1 MMNLSSEESRISTAY
16 HEAGHAVAF
25 YRLFGDAARYGHT
38 LTIEPH
44 EDVLGDHRAE
54 ELVFHGV
61 GELTVE
67 QRLAFENEAI
77 YSCAGYAAV
86 LAAGYSDEAALGGCE
101 SDFDKAEG
109 ACDIPLDVSKEKAV
123 ELMTLPENTAAVA
136 RVAGEL
142 LSQSTLEWEEVEI
155 LIAIA
160 DGEATEQDYQQYQAL
175 KPG

>member
-1 MMNLSSEESRISTAY
+1 MNLSSEENRIPTAY

-44 EDVLGDHRAE
+44 EDLLGSHRAE

-61 GELTVE
+61 GELTAE

-86 LAAGYSDEAALGGCE
+86 LAAGYSDEAALAGCG
-101 SDFDKAEG
+101 SDFDKAER
-109 ACDIPLDVSKEKAV
+109 ACDVPLNVSKEKAV
-123 ELMTLPENTAAVA
+123 KLMTLPENTSAVA
-136 RVAGEL
+136 RVADEL
-142 LSQSTLEWEEVEI
+142 LSQSTLEWDEVVI
-155 LIAIA
+155 LIEVA
-160 DGEATEQDYQQYQAL
+160 DGEATEQDYQRYL
-175 KPG
+175 IMSRG

>member
-1 MMNLSSEESRISTAY
+1 MNLSSEESRISTAY

-86 LAAGYSDEAALGGCE
+86 LAAGYSDEAALAGCG
-101 SDFDKAEG
+101 SDFDKAER
-109 ACDIPLDVSKEKAV
+109 ACDVPLNVSKEKAV
-123 ELMTLPENTAAVA
+123 KLMTLPENTSAVA
-136 RVAGEL
+136 RVVDEL
-142 LSQSTLEWEEVEI
+142 LSQSTLEWDDVEI
-155 LIAIA
+155 LIEVA
-160 DGEATEQDYQQYQAL
+160 DGEATEQDYQRYL
-175 KPG
+175 VMKRE

>member
-1 MMNLSSEESRISTAY
+1 MTAPKETAI

-44 EDVLGDHRAE
+44 EDLLGSHRAE
-54 ELVFHGV
+54 ELVFHGI
-61 GELTVE
+61 GELTAE

-77 YSCAGYAAV
+77 YSCASYAAL
-86 LAAGYSDEAALGGCE
+86 LAAGYSDEAALAGCG
-101 SDFDKAEG
+101 SDFDNAER
-109 ACDIPLDVSKEKAV
+109 ACDVPLDVSKEKAV
-123 ELMTLPENTAAVA
+123 ELMALPENTAAVA

-142 LSQSTLEWEEVEI
+142 LKQRTLEADEVVI

>member
-1 MMNLSSEESRISTAY
+1 MIAAKETAI

-44 EDVLGDHRAE
+44 KDLLGNHRAE

-61 GELTVE
+61 GELTAE

-86 LAAGYSDEAALGGCE
+86 LAAGYSDEAALADCG
-101 SDFDKAEG
+101 SDVDKAER
-109 ACDIPLDVSKEKAV
+109 ACDVPLDVSKENAV
-123 ELMTLPENTAAVA
+123 ELMTLPENTVAVA

-142 LSQSTLEWEEVEI
+142 LSRTSLEWDEVEI
-155 LIAIA
+155 LIAVA
-160 DGEATEQDYQQYQAL
+160 DGEATEQDYQRYL
-175 KPG
+175 VMKRG

>member
-1 MMNLSSEESRISTAY
+1 MLILSPMIEQNKTAI

-44 EDVLGDHRAE
+44 EDLLGGHRAE

-61 GELTVE
+61 GELTAE

-86 LAAGYSDEAALGGCE
+86 LAAGYSDEASLAGCG
-101 SDFDKAEG
+101 SDFDKAER
-109 ACDIPLDVSKEKAV
+109 ACDVPLNMNKEKAV
-123 ELMTLPENTAAVA
+123 ELMTLPENTSTVA
-136 RVAGEL
+136 RVADEL
-142 LSQSTLEWEEVEI
+142 LSQSTLEWDEVVI
-155 LIAIA
+155 LIEVA
-160 DGEATEQDYQQYQAL
+160 DGEATEQDYQRYL
-175 KPG
+175 VMKRG

>member
-1 MMNLSSEESRISTAY
+1 MNLSSEESRISTAY

-67 QRLAFENEAI
+67 QRLSFENEAI

-86 LAAGYSDEAALGGCE
+86 LAAGYSDEAALAGCG
-101 SDFDKAEG
+101 SDFDKAER
-109 ACDIPLDVSKEKAV
+109 ACDVPLNVSKEKAV
-123 ELMTLPENTAAVA
+123 KLMTLPENTSAVA
-136 RVAGEL
+136 RVVDEL
-142 LSQSTLEWEEVEI
+142 LSQSTLEWDDVEI
-155 LIAIA
+155 LIEVA
-160 DGEATEQDYQQYQAL
+160 DGEATEQDYQRYL
-175 KPG
+175 VMKRG

>member
-1 MMNLSSEESRISTAY
+1 MISTAI

-25 YRLFGDAARYGHT
+25 YRLFGDAVRYGHT

-86 LAAGYSDEAALGGCE
+86 LATGYSDEAALAGCG
-101 SDFDKAEG
+101 SDFDKAER

-142 LSQSTLEWEEVEI
+142 LSQSTLEWDEVEI
-155 LIAIA
+155 LIDVAN
-160 DGEATEQDYQQYQAL
+160 GESTEQDYQRYL
-175 KPG
+175 VMKRG

>member
-1 MMNLSSEESRISTAY
+1 MMNLSSKENRIPTAY

-44 EDVLGDHRAE
+44 EDLLGGHRAE

-61 GELTVE
+61 GELTAE

-86 LAAGYSDEAALGGCE
+86 LAAGYSDEASLAGCG
-101 SDFDKAEG
+101 SDFDKAER
-109 ACDIPLDVSKEKAV
+109 ACDVPLNMSKEKAV
-123 ELMTLPENTAAVA
+123 ELMTLPENTSAVA
-136 RVAGEL
+136 RVADEL
-142 LSQSTLEWEEVEI
+142 LSQSTLEWDEVVI
-155 LIAIA
+155 LIEVA
-160 DGEATEQDYQQYQAL
+160 DGEATEQDYQRYL
-175 KPG
+175 VMKRG

>member
-1 MMNLSSEESRISTAY
+1 MPMDRLKTTAI

-38 LTIEPH
+38 LTIKPH
-44 EDVLGDHRAE
+44 EDLLGSHRAE

-61 GELTVE
+61 GELTAE

-86 LAAGYSDEAALGGCE
+86 LAAGYSDEAALAGCE
-101 SDFDKAEG
+101 SDFETAQSV
-109 ACDIPLDVSKEKAV
+109 CPVPLKVIKEKAV
-123 ELMTLPENTAAVA
+123 ALMTLSENAAAVA

-142 LSQSTLEWEEVEI
+142 LSQSTLEWDEVEI
-155 LIAIA
+155 LIKVA
-160 DGEATEQDYQQYQAL
+160 DGEATEQDYQRYQAL
-175 KPG
+175 KHG

>member
-1 MMNLSSEESRISTAY
+1 MTAPKETAI

-44 EDVLGDHRAE
+44 EDLLGSHRAE

-61 GELTVE
+61 GELTAE

-86 LAAGYSDEAALGGCE
+86 LAAGYSDEAALAGCG
-101 SDFDKAEG
+101 SDFDKAER
-109 ACDIPLDVSKEKAV
+109 ACDIPLNVSKEKAV

-142 LSQSTLEWEEVEI
+142 LSQSTLESDEVEI
-155 LIAIA
+155 LIAVA
-160 DGEATEQDYQQYQAL
+160 DGKATEQDYQRYQAL
-175 KPG
+175 KHG

>member
-1 MMNLSSEESRISTAY
+1 MTAPKETAI

-44 EDVLGDHRAE
+44 EHLLGSHHAE

-61 GELTVE
+61 GELTAE
-67 QRLAFENEAI
+67 QRLVFANEAI

-86 LAAGYSDEAALGGCE
+86 LAAGYSDETALAGCE
-101 SDFDKAEG
+101 SDFDQAEH
-109 ACDIPLDVSKEKAV
+109 ACDVPLDVSKKKAV
-123 ELMTLPENTAAVA
+123 ELMTLPENIAAVA
-136 RVAGEL
+136 RVVGQL

-155 LIAIA
+155 LINVA
-160 DGEATEQDYQQYQAL
+160 DGEATEHDYQRYLAI
-175 KPG
+175 KRE

>member
-1 MMNLSSEESRISTAY
+1 MSLSSKENRTRTAY

-44 EDVLGDHRAE
+44 EDLLGSHSAE
-54 ELVFHGV
+54 DRVFHGV
-61 GELTVE
+61 GELTAE

-86 LAAGYSDEAALGGCE
+86 LAAGYSDEAALAGCE
-101 SDFDKAEG
+101 SDFDKAER
-109 ACDIPLDVSKEKAV
+109 ACDVSLDVSKEKAV
-123 ELMTLPENTAAVA
+123 ELMTLLENTSAVA

-142 LSQSTLEWEEVEI
+142 LSQSTLEWDGVEI
-155 LIAIA
+155 LINIA
-160 DGEATEQDYQQYQAL
+160 DGEATEQDYQRYL
-175 KPG
+175 IMKRG

>member
-1 MMNLSSEESRISTAY
+1 MPMNGLKSTAT

-44 EDVLGDHRAE
+44 EDLLGSHRAE

-61 GELTVE
+61 GELTAE

-86 LAAGYSDEAALGGCE
+86 LAGGYSDEEALAGCG
-101 SDFDKAEG
+101 SDFDKAER
-109 ACDIPLDVSKEKAV
+109 ACDVRLDVSKENAV
-123 ELMTLPENTAAVA
+123 ELMTLPENTSAVA

-142 LSQSTLEWEEVEI
+142 LSQSTLEWDEVII
-155 LIAIA
+155 LIEIA
-160 DGEATEQDYQQYQAL
+160 DGEATEQDYQRYQAL
-175 KPG
+175 KQG

>member
-1 MMNLSSEESRISTAY
+1 MTDPKETAI
-16 HEAGHAVAF
+16 HEAGHAIAF

-44 EDVLGDHRAE
+44 EDLLGSHRAE

-61 GELTVE
+61 GELTAE

-86 LAAGYSDEAALGGCE
+86 LAAGYSDEAALAECG
-101 SDFDKAEG
+101 SDFDKAG
-109 ACDIPLDVSKEKAV
+109 RACDVPLDVSKEKAV
-123 ELMTLPENTAAVA
+123 ELMALPENTAAVA

-142 LSQSTLEWEEVEI
+142 LKQRTLERDEWVI
-155 LIAIA
+155 LIKVA
-160 DGEATEQDYQQYQAL
+160 DGEATEQDYQRCRAL
-175 KPG
+175 IHG

>member
-1 MMNLSSEESRISTAY
+1 MNLSSEESRISTAY

-86 LAAGYSDEAALGGCE
+86 LAAGYSDEAALAGCG
-101 SDFDKAEG
+101 SDFDKAER
-109 ACDIPLDVSKEKAV
+109 ACDVPLNVSKEKAV
-123 ELMTLPENTAAVA
+123 KLMTLPENTSAVA
-136 RVAGEL
+136 RVADEL
-142 LSQSTLEWEEVEI
+142 LSQNTLEWDEVEI
-155 LIAIA
+155 LIEVA
-160 DGEATEQDYQQYQAL
+160 DGEATEQDYQQYL
-175 KPG
+175 VMKRG

>member
-1 MMNLSSEESRISTAY
+1 MTDPKETAI

-44 EDVLGDHRAE
+44 KDLLGNHRAE

-61 GELTVE
+61 GELTAE

-86 LAAGYSDEAALGGCE
+86 LAAGYSDEAALAGCGL
-101 SDFDKAEG
+101 DFDKAER
-109 ACDIPLDVSKEKAV
+109 ACDVPLGVSKEKAV
-123 ELMTLPENTAAVA
+123 ELMTLSENTAAVA

-142 LSQSTLEWEEVEI
+142 LSQSTLEWDGVEI
-155 LIAIA
+155 LIDVA
-160 DGEATEQDYQQYQAL
+160 DGEATEKDYQRYLAMKRGQ
-175 KPG
+175 

>member
-1 MMNLSSEESRISTAY
+1 MIEQNKTAI

-44 EDVLGDHRAE
+44 EDLLGSHRAE

-61 GELTVE
+61 GELTAE
-67 QRLAFENEAI
+67 QRLTFENEAI

-86 LAAGYSDEAALGGCE
+86 LAAGYSDEAALAGCG
-101 SDFDKAEG
+101 SDFDKAER
-109 ACDIPLDVSKEKAV
+109 ACDVPLDISKEKAV

-136 RVAGEL
+136 RVAAEL
-142 LSQSTLEWEEVEI
+142 LSQSTLEWDEVAI
-155 LIAIA
+155 LIEVA
-160 DGEATEQDYQQYQAL
+160 DGTATEQDYQRCRAL
-175 KPG
+175 IHG